1 MSENSPKNDKRV
13 TLEDLLKLKR
23 HERPDPAYW
32 ERFERELHE
41 KTLRSLV
48 KTRPASPSSL
58 WALLSRWHPAL
69 PLTSAAAFVLLLAFN
84 HGVLPIP
91 GSHTSTEPA
100 TLARSEPAAT
110 TVVASHT
117 PEPQQTARQ
126 ELITG
131 APSYVVSAI
140 SSRNEAEGDQR
151 FTQVAASKVL
161 APAHRPEVQFVSGAM
176 TSHFGVS
183 LPGTVGSVGVY

>member
-1 MSENSPKNDKRV
+1 MSENSPQNDKRV

-32 ERFERELHE
+32 ERFQRELHE

-48 KTRPASPSSL
+48 KTTAVSPSGL
-58 WALLSRWHPAL
+58 RAFLCRWHPAL
-69 PLTSAAAFVLLLAFN
+69 PLTSAAAFVLLLAFSQGII
-84 HGVLPIP
+84 HLPTAPSAFEASPIAQENAS
-91 GSHTSTEPA
+91 SHVVAIADTTSTHSWDE
-100 TLARSEPAAT
+100 ARIS
-110 TVVASHT
+110 
-117 PEPQQTARQ
+117 
-126 ELITG
+126 G

-140 SSRNEAEGDQR
+140 SSRSDSSSDQR
-151 FTQVAASKVL
+151 YTQVAASKVL

-176 TSHFGVS
+176 ASHFGMS